1 MRHYATVDGGGDNP
15 LPATSGYILKTTASD
30 NLRKLRIESGLD
42 YVGFEIGGR
51 HLDYAPDLALADIR
65 RQLDAHAGVLDKTR
79 VVVAC
84 DPIADVALEEG
95 FDLFLSVQF
104 GEGYEWK
111 PGGANSAGTVVIDP
125 AHRLQ
130 KISAILLDIFQDVM
144 IANSPSIASVI
155 ENYCASGKSMKDFYA
170 LKAEFAREA
179 VSAGVGTLFG
189 RYEPTQYAA
198 FSALARRDFYQ
209 SMTPDELTVL
219 ARCWIEFLNA
229 KLAAWFL
236 SAEQAARLVR
246 SEAFRTT
253 TAARVNGAGP
263 RTNERTRRGYLRER
277 DLLALFRDRQVV
289 HEAGSYVL
297 CIVNRPNGP
306 GIDRM
311 SAIFGRAPG
320 GVIRRL
326 KLCSGREYDKMKDF
340 VREGWVTPV
349 RLFLQEAPRGVRP

>member
-1 MRHYATVDGGGDNP
+1 MRHYATVDGGEDNP
-15 LPATSGYILKTTASD
+15 LPASSGSILKKTATD

-51 HLDYAPDLALADIR
+51 HLDYAPDLNLADIR

-84 DPIADVALEEG
+84 DPIVDVALEVG
-95 FDLFLSVQF
+95 FNLFLSVQF
-104 GEGYEWK
+104 GEDYEWK

-125 AHRLQ
+125 DHRLQ
-130 KISAILLDIFQDVM
+130 KISAILLDVFQDVM

-155 ENYCASGKSMKDFYA
+155 ANYRASGRSMKDFYA

-179 VSAGVGTLFG
+179 VAAGAGTLFE

-198 FSALARRDFYQ
+198 FSALARKDLYQ
-209 SMTPDELTVL
+209 SMTQGERSGL

-229 KLAAWFL
+229 KLVDCFL
-236 SAEQAARLVR
+236 TAEQAARLVR

-253 TAARVNGAGP
+253 TAPRVDGSGP
-263 RTNERTRRGYLRER
+263 KTNERTRRGFLRER
-277 DLLALFRDRQVV
+277 DLVALFRDRQVV

-306 GIDRM
+306 GIDQM
-311 SAIFGRAPG
+311 SAFFDRSPG
-320 GVIRRL
+320 GAIRPL
-326 KLCSGREYDKMKDF
+326 KLCSGRQYDKMKDF

-349 RLFLQEAPRGVRP
+349 RLFLQEAPRGGRP